1 MSLLLIAIV
10 ALVAGYALGQFSDP
24 AGQTVTTTSSTTIT
38 EIQTITTTSIRKITS
53 TTTVVGIPSTIPPP
67 ANSTAIIRG
76 HLLLNGS
83 IFLMLSIDKPT
94 YVLGD
99 TVHIKGTLT
108 NLTPKNIS
116 LSIWDATTKIFNKGN
131 FLWVSPEWSLPAGIG
146 PPPIE
151 DVDLRPGEI
160 LSLDWAT
167 RDWNMTG
174 IHRTNP
180 SSGERSQVIYNDI
193 LVPEGQYDVFW
204 NHQFSFR
211 VNSTYV
217 QEETIDDTIPFT
229 ITK

>member
-1 MSLLLIAIV
+1 MLIAIV
-10 ALVAGYALGQFSDP
+10 ALVAGYALGQFSAP

-38 EIQTITTTSIRKITS
+38 EVKTITTTSIRKITS
-53 TTTVVGIPSTIPPP
+53 TTTVVGDLPSTIPPP

-116 LSIWDATTKIFNKGN
+116 LSIWDATTKIFNNGN
-131 FLWVSPEWSLPAGIG
+131 FLWVSPEWSLQGGIG

-174 IHRTNP
+174 IHRTSP
-180 SSGERSQVIYNDI
+180 SSAERSLVIYNGI

-217 QEETIDDTIPFT
+217 QEEMIDDTIPFT

>member
-10 ALVAGYALGQFSDP
+10 ALVVGYALGQFSAP
-24 AGQTVTTTSSTTIT
+24 SGETVTTTSSTTIT

-174 IHRTNP
+174 IHRTSP
-180 SSGERSQVIYNDI
+180 SSAERSLVIYNGI

-204 NHQFSFR
+204 NHEFWFR
-211 VNSTYV
+211 VNDHL
-217 QEETIDDTIPFT
+217 QIEEIDDTISFT